1 MCPVRT
7 RPALLVALLAGAF
20 GGPASAVT
28 AAQGSAADYAR
39 AAALRARFG
48 GLVDRSVV
56 RPEWIDEHRFWYQ
69 VDPGPE
75 ETEVILVDAS
85 APEAERRRVLADR
98 KLLSSTFDRS
108 DVEIVR
114 LAFHPDE
121 PGVLHA
127 LCASAGVFAW
137 DVDAAVAE
145 PIDADEVDAFRYDVG
160 GPDDVPSRSSNGG
173 ASSQVLI
180 VNGSNVPLSLQWITP
195 DGGRRG
201 YGPIEPGGEQWQ
213 TSYDGHAFALV
224 DDRGEDRAWFRVAER
239 SGVAY
244 VGPRDASA
252 TRAGAGGAS
261 RPRSGL
267 SPDGTLRV
275 HKRGGDLYVSEVDG
289 NESVRVTED
298 GGDGG
303 AAYRLPVRW
312 APDGRHFACLRV
324 ERQPARTVQFVE
336 SAPDGQLQPVVR
348 SMRYRKPGDPIDR
361 EQPRLFRV
369 QRDRGLR
376 ALELPIK
383 GEHLFDT
390 PWSVSRL
397 EWSENGSQLTFL
409 YNERGH
415 RVLRWIGVDV
425 EEARAATIVEDAP
438 ETFVD
443 YAYKS
448 FLHRFPG
455 TDDALWMT
463 ERSGWNHLILV
474 DARTGKVKREVTVG
488 EWVVRS
494 VEEVDDEARTA
505 LLRVMGIHPEQDP
518 YHEHFVRVEVDTGRL
533 TLLTE
538 SDGTHR
544 IEASPDGQY
553 HVATWSRVDHPPV
566 TELRRAA
573 DGSLVCTLERA
584 DASRLHGAGWRVP
597 ERFVAKGRDGETD
610 IWGVVYRPTNR
621 EPDGRYPIVES
632 IYAGP
637 HGAHVPKRWSVHR
650 KPMELA
656 ELGFVVVQIDGMGT
670 NWRSKA
676 FHDVAWKNLGDAGF
690 PDRIAWLRALAAS
703 DPSIDLDR
711 LGIYGGS
718 AGGQNAMRAL
728 IAHGDVYRAAVA
740 DCGCHDNRMDKIW
753 WNELWMSWPVGPHY
767 SESSNVDQAHRMRGD
782 LMLVVGEID
791 RNVDPAS
798 TMQVVDALVK
808 ADRDFEL
815 VVLPGVGHGAAE
827 TDYGTRRRRD
837 FFVRKL
843 MGVEPRWT
851 D

>member
-1 MCPVRT
+1 MR
-7 RPALLVALLAGAF
+7 ALPSRAAGLLLLAAIAF
-20 GGPASAVT
+20 STSSDALSAP
-28 AAQGSAADYAR
+28 QGSAEDYAR
-39 AAALRARFG
+39 AAALRSRFG
-48 GLVDRSVV
+48 GLVDRGVV
-56 RPEWIDEHRFWYQ
+56 RPEWIDDERLWYQ
-69 VDPGPE
+69 VDTGPQQ
-75 ETEVILVDAS
+75 TEVVLVDVS
-85 APEAERRRVLADR
+85 APEGRRRRVLADTVQLR
-98 KLLSSTFDRS
+98 YLFTRD

-114 LAFHPDE
+114 LAPHPE
-121 PGVLHA
+121 ELGVLHA
-127 LCASAGVFAW
+127 LCASHGVFAW
-137 DVDAAVAE
+137 DVHAGSARR
-145 PIDADEVDAFRYDVG
+145 IDAEEVDSFQYDVG
-160 GPDDVPSRSSNGG
+160 GPADVPSRSRDGG
-173 ASSQVLI
+173 AASQVMI
-180 VNGSNVPLSLQWITP
+180 VNGSNVLLSLEWITP

-201 YGPIEPGGEQWQ
+201 YGSIAPGGSTWQ

-224 DDRGEDRAWFRVAER
+224 DDRGEDRAWFRVGGQ
-239 SGVAY
+239 SGVAFI
-244 VGPRDASA
+244 GPREASK
-252 TRAGAGGAS
+252 TSAGAERAP
-261 RPRSGL
+261 RRRSGL
-267 SPDGTLRV
+267 SPDGALRV
-275 HKRGGDLYVSEVDG
+275 HKRGGDLFVSEVDG
-289 NESVRVTED
+289 EQSVRVTDD
-298 GGDGG
+298 GGDD
-303 AAYRLPVRW
+303 ASYRLPVRW
-312 APDGRHFACLRV
+312 APDGRHFACLRI
-324 ERQPARTVQFVE
+324 ERKPARTVQFVE
-336 SAPDGQLQPVVR
+336 SAPQDQLQPVVR

-361 EQPRLFRV
+361 AQPRLFRV
-369 QRDRGLR
+369 ERDGGLR
-376 ALELPIK
+376 ALEIPVK

-390 PWSVSRL
+390 PWSIQRL
-397 EWSENGSQLTFL
+397 EWEEDGSRLTFL

-415 RVLRWIGVDV
+415 RVMRWIGVDV
-425 EEARAATIVEDAP
+425 DEPRATAIIEEAP

-443 YAYKS
+443 YAYKT

-474 DARTGKVKREVTVG
+474 DVRTGEVKREVTSG

-494 VEEVDDEARTA
+494 VEEVDDEARTV
-505 LLRVMGIHPEQDP
+505 LLRVMGIHPDQDP
-518 YHEHFVRVEVDTGRL
+518 YHEHFARVDVDTGQL

-544 IEASPDGQY
+544 IDPSPDGRHY
-553 HVATWSRVDHPPV
+553 VATWSRVDHPPV
-566 TELRRAA
+566 AELRRTE
-573 DGSLVCTLERA
+573 DGSLVCVLEQS
-584 DASRLHGAGWRVP
+584 DASRLVDAGWRMP
-597 ERFVAKGRDGETD
+597 QRFVAKGRDGKTD
-610 IWGVVYRPTNR
+610 IWGVVYRPTNHD
-621 EPDGRYPIVES
+621 PDGQYPIVES

-637 HGAHVPKRWSVHR
+637 HGAHVPKSWSVHR

-656 ELGFVVVQIDGMGT
+656 ELGFVVVRIDGMGT

-690 PDRIAWLRALAAS
+690 PDRIAWLEALAAA

-740 DCGCHDNRMDKIW
+740 DCGSHDNRIDKIW

-767 SESSNVDQAHRMRGD
+767 SESSNVDQAHRMQGD
-782 LMLVVGEID
+782 LMLVVGEVD

-808 ADRDFEL
+808 ADKDFDL

-827 TDYGTRRRRD
+827 TEYGTRRRRD

-843 MGVEPRWT
+843 LGVEPRWP